1 MMDIERFPT
10 NETAKR
16 MMSRVSPIY
25 SQAYVAKWLYQV
37 MGIEMEEARRY
48 FEELR
53 SQSFPETA
61 TWAIS
66 YWEQRYG
73 LPIDDTL
80 SIEARRQRITSKR
93 GLRAPMNPA
102 RIEQIISDLCIKP
115 CVVTEDNK
123 NYWFYVSVYTD
134 DDVKVNFD
142 DIKNRIKKI
151 KPSHL
156 SFSLKLQLYPM
167 SFVNRK
173 SFTFKQFDMKTKK
186 EVKNQFEANNF
197 FIGLKIK
204 NSNSI
209 SGTVASDSTLKL
221 DGSFNLDGTK
231 KLNATLIK
239 EEL

>member
-1 MMDIERFPT
+1 MDIERFPT

-25 SQAYVAKWLYQV
+25 GQAYVAKWLYQV
-37 MGIEMEEARRY
+37 MGIEMEEARHY

-61 TWAIS
+61 TWGIS

-73 LPIDDTL
+73 LPVDDTL
-80 SIEARRQRITSKR
+80 SIEERRQRITAKR

-102 RIEQIISDLCIKP
+102 RIEQIISDLCKKP
-115 CVVTEDNK
+115 CAVTEDNK
-123 NYWFYVSVYTD
+123 NYRFYISVYTD
-134 DDVKVNFD
+134 DVKINFD

-156 SFSLKLQLYPM
+156 SSSLNLQLYPM
-167 SFVNRK
+167 SFINRK
-173 SFTFKQFDMKTKK
+173 SFVFKQFDIKAKK
-186 EVKNQFEANNF
+186 EIKNQLATNNL
-197 FIGLKIK
+197 FIGVKVR

-209 SGTVASDSTLKL
+209 SGTIASDSTLKL

-231 KLNATLIK
+231 KLNATLIR

>member
-1 MMDIERFPT
+1 MDIERFPT

-61 TWAIS
+61 TWGLS

-93 GLRAPMNPA
+93 GLRAPINPA
-102 RIEQIISDLCIKP
+102 RIEQIISDLCGKP
-115 CVVTEDNK
+115 CVVIEDNK
-123 NYWFYVSVYTD
+123 NYKFYVSIYTD
-134 DDVKVNFD
+134 DVKININ

-156 SFSLKLQLYPM
+156 GFSLKLEFGPII
-167 SFVNRK
+167 
-173 SFTFKQFDMKTKK
+173 FKNKEKFNLNIYGQISGYQNTGNKLSASRLLISIKTKQNYSFK
-186 EVKNQFEANNF
+186 GEVLMDNMFC
-197 FIGLKIK
+197 
-204 NSNSI
+204 
-209 SGTVASDSTLKL
+209 L
-221 DGSFNLDGTK
+221 DGSFRLNGTK
-231 KLNATLIK
+231 KLNAAHIK
-239 EEL
+239 EDL